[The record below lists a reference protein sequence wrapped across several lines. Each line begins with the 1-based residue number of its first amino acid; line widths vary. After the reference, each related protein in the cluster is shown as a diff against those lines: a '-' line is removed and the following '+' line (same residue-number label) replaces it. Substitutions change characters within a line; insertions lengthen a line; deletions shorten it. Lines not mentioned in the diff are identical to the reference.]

1 MKDDPVAIAR
11 AAYEAY
17 ERKDRTAIE
26 ELTAE
31 DFHFSSPL
39 DNRLDRE
46 TYFSRCWPN
55 SQTIAAFEASSHENV
70 AFTQFDRV
78 RILALRG
85 NRASALVGSR
95 SPRVGDI
102 ATVVEVYNHSPGYEL
117 ECATRQRKRSGLNR
131 SPTTKFRWSSR
142 ANCKDSGAPWFDE
155 SVAGRT
161 MTASVAPPGRLA
173 GARRF
178 AQQRCFVNSSSS
190 AIS

>member
-26 ELTAE
+26 ELIAE

-142 ANCKDSGAPWFDE
+142 ANCKDSGEPWSGKLWEAMCPNCSFSRAADRRRWCAARARP
-155 SVAGRT
+155 VT
-161 MTASVAPPGRLA
+161 LA
-173 GARRF
+173 H
-178 AQQRCFVNSSSS
+178 
-190 AIS
+190 